1 MLHNFGSTESRFI
14 CALNDVF
21 RRKKSISQFRNVSE
35 RQPKRHLLNNPNV
48 ARGKRQVR
56 RVWCF
61 GDVMRERIGQLGPKQ
76 TSLLRIACNTG
87 GETKDVREK
96 QVAALGKLP
105 PEPAVQNAHP
115 DIAGIDRDG
124 ALAL

>member
-1 MLHNFGSTESRFI
+1 M
-14 CALNDVF
+14 
-21 RRKKSISQFRNVSE
+21 SE

-105 PEPAVQNAHP
+105 PASLCFTLRDALRGVGLALWHVL
-115 DIAGIDRDG
+115 DG
-124 ALAL
+124 A